1 MTEKTIFI
9 SANNGG
15 LEIYKGAGNLIAG
28 NIKTAKGFKYVM
40 DTHNIDPD
48 YATMYYTSSMD
59 FADEEG
65 FANYDDAK
73 ILAEEGF
80 ALMQM
85 TTRPDDI
92 VKMKG
97 QI

>member
-1 MTEKTIFI
+1 
-9 SANNGG
+9 
-15 LEIYKGAGNLIAG
+15 
-28 NIKTAKGFKYVM
+28 M

-65 FANYDDAK
+65 FANCDDAK

>member
-1 MTEKTIFI
+1 
-9 SANNGG
+9 
-15 LEIYKGAGNLIAG
+15 
-28 NIKTAKGFKYVM
+28 
-40 DTHNIDPD
+40 
-48 YATMYYTSSMD
+48 MD

-65 FANYDDAK
+65 FANCDDAK